1 MFLEQPG
8 LGWAGTRSWYLVVVE
23 GVHQGDEAAGLG
35 LLVEVEEGDVPD
47 EDGVEQPGQLQ
58 VVAGAQRLGS
68 DTKGALLFR
77 NSITFI
83 LYLYLAVP
91 NQGNNVTKK

>member
-1 MFLEQPG
+1 MLKEASRYNVVTG
-8 LGWAGTRSWYLVVVE
+8 AGSWYLVVVE

-35 LLVEVEEGDVPD
+35 LLVEVEAGNVPD

-68 DTKGALLFR
+68 DTPHVNTALHPEKSLFFLD
-77 NSITFI
+77 S
-83 LYLYLAVP
+83 LL
-91 NQGNNVTKK
+91 

>member
-1 MFLEQPG
+1 MLKDASG
-8 LGWAGTRSWYLVVVE
+8 YNVVTCGAGSWYLVVVE

-35 LLVEVEEGDVPD
+35 LLVEVEAGNVPD

-68 DTKGALLFR
+68 DTPHVNTAQDPEKPCFFGFP
-77 NSITFI
+77 SVGII
-83 LYLYLAVP
+83 H
-91 NQGNNVTKK
+91 